1 MTHPNLKFTFILII
15 FLFLSGQSFTVVDL
29 DRDLNKSSLIIS
41 TSKKT
46 CYLLSIWVVHSAKEK
61 ARGLMYVR
69 NMPEQSGMLFVYT
82 ESDQRSMWMKNTY
95 IPLDIIFIKNSETIS
110 SIARNTEPLS
120 LKNIRSTEPVNY
132 VLEINA
138 GMTKK
143 MGIVPNDKVFWF
155 DSLIDAL

>member
-29 DRDLNKSSLIIS
+29 DRDLNKSSLIVS

-46 CYLLSIWVVHSAKEK
+46 CYLLSIWIAHSIKEK

-110 SIARNTEPLS
+110 SIARDTEPLS
-120 LKNIRSTEPVNY
+120 LKNIRSIEPVNY

>member
-1 MTHPNLKFTFILII
+1 M

-29 DRDLNKSSLIIS
+29 DRDLNKSSLIVS

-110 SIARNTEPLS
+110 SIARDTEPLS
-120 LKNIRSTEPVNY
+120 LKNIRSIEPVNY

>member
-1 MTHPNLKFTFILII
+1 M

-29 DRDLNKSSLIIS
+29 DRDLNKSSLIVS

-120 LKNIRSTEPVNY
+120 LKNIRSIEPVNY

>member
-1 MTHPNLKFTFILII
+1 MTHPNLKFTFILIM
-15 FLFLSGQSFTVVDL
+15 FLFLSGQSFTVIDL
-29 DRDLNKSSLIIS
+29 DRDLNKSSLIVS

-110 SIARNTEPLS
+110 SIARDTEPLS
-120 LKNIRSTEPVNY
+120 LKNIRSIEPVNY

>member
-1 MTHPNLKFTFILII
+1 MTHPNLKFTFILIM

-29 DRDLNKSSLIIS
+29 DRDLNKSSLIVS

-46 CYLLSIWVVHSAKEK
+46 CYLLSIWVAHSVKEK

-110 SIARNTEPLS
+110 SIARDTEPLS
-120 LKNIRSTEPVNY
+120 LKNIRSIEPVNY

>member
-1 MTHPNLKFTFILII
+1 MTHPNLKFTFILIM

-29 DRDLNKSSLIIS
+29 DRDLNKSSLIVS

-46 CYLLSIWVVHSAKEK
+46 CYLLSIWIAHSIKEK

-110 SIARNTEPLS
+110 SIARDTEPLS
-120 LKNIRSTEPVNY
+120 LKNIRSIEPVNY

>member
-29 DRDLNKSSLIIS
+29 DRDLKKSSLIIS

-46 CYLLSIWVVHSAKEK
+46 CYLLSIWVAHSIKEK

-69 NMPEQSGMLFVYT
+69 SMPEQSGMLFVYT

-95 IPLDIIFIKNSETIS
+95 IPLDIIFIKNSEIIS

-155 DSLIDAL
+155 DSLIGAL

>member
-1 MTHPNLKFTFILII
+1 MTHPNIKFTFILII

-29 DRDLNKSSLIIS
+29 DRDLKKSSLIVS

-46 CYLLSIWVVHSAKEK
+46 CYLLSIWVAHSVKEK

-110 SIARNTEPLS
+110 SIARDTEPLS

>member
-1 MTHPNLKFTFILII
+1 M

>member
-1 MTHPNLKFTFILII
+1 MIHPNLKFTFILII

-29 DRDLNKSSLIIS
+29 DRDLKKSGLIIS

-46 CYLLSIWVVHSAKEK
+46 CYLLSIWVAHSVKEK

-69 NMPEQSGMLFVYT
+69 DMPEQSGMLFVYT
-82 ESDQRSMWMKNTY
+82 ESGQRSMWMKNTY

-110 SIARNTEPLS
+110 SIARDAEPLS
-120 LKNIRSTEPVNY
+120 LKSIRSTEPVNY

-138 GMTKK
+138 GMAKK

-155 DSLIDAL
+155 DSLIGAL

>member
-1 MTHPNLKFTFILII
+1 M

-29 DRDLNKSSLIIS
+29 DRDLNKSSLIVS

-46 CYLLSIWVVHSAKEK
+46 CYLLSIWVVHSTKEK

-110 SIARNTEPLS
+110 SIARDTEPLS
-120 LKNIRSTEPVNY
+120 LKNIRSIEPVNY

>member
-1 MTHPNLKFTFILII
+1 M

-29 DRDLNKSSLIIS
+29 DRDLKKSSLIVS

>member
-1 MTHPNLKFTFILII
+1 MTHPNIKFTFILII

-29 DRDLNKSSLIIS
+29 DRDLKKSSLIVS

>member
-29 DRDLNKSSLIIS
+29 DRDLKKSSLIVS

-120 LKNIRSTEPVNY
+120 LKNIRSIEPVNY

-143 MGIVPNDKVFWF
+143 MGIVPNDKVFWV

>member
-1 MTHPNLKFTFILII
+1 MTHPNIKFTFILII

-29 DRDLNKSSLIIS
+29 DRDLKKSSLIIS

-46 CYLLSIWVVHSAKEK
+46 CYLLSIWVAHSVKEK

-69 NMPEQSGMLFVYT
+69 NMPQQSGMLFVYT

>member
-29 DRDLNKSSLIIS
+29 DRDLKKSGLIIS

-46 CYLLSIWVVHSAKEK
+46 CYLLSIWVAHSIKEK

-110 SIARNTEPLS
+110 SIARDTEPLS
-120 LKNIRSTEPVNY
+120 LKSIRSTEPVNY

-143 MGIVPNDKVFWF
+143 MGLAPNDKVFWF

>member
-1 MTHPNLKFTFILII
+1 M

-29 DRDLNKSSLIIS
+29 DRDLKKSSLIVS

-46 CYLLSIWVVHSAKEK
+46 CYLLSIWVAHSIKEK

>member
-1 MTHPNLKFTFILII
+1 MIHPNLKFTFILII

-29 DRDLNKSSLIIS
+29 DRDLKKSSLIVS

-46 CYLLSIWVVHSAKEK
+46 CYLLSIWVAHSVKEK

-110 SIARNTEPLS
+110 SIARDTEPLS

>member
-1 MTHPNLKFTFILII
+1 MTHPNLKFTFILIM

>member
-1 MTHPNLKFTFILII
+1 M
-15 FLFLSGQSFTVVDL
+15 FLFLSGQSFTVIDL
-29 DRDLNKSSLIIS
+29 DRDLNKSSLIVS

-110 SIARNTEPLS
+110 SIARDTEPLS
-120 LKNIRSTEPVNY
+120 LKNIRSIEPVNY

>member
-1 MTHPNLKFTFILII
+1 M

-29 DRDLNKSSLIIS
+29 DRDLKKSSLIVS

-46 CYLLSIWVVHSAKEK
+46 CYLLSIWVAHSIKEK

-110 SIARNTEPLS
+110 SIARDTEPLS
-120 LKNIRSTEPVNY
+120 LKNIRSIEPVNY

>member
-29 DRDLNKSSLIIS
+29 DRDLKKSSLIVS

-120 LKNIRSTEPVNY
+120 LKNIRSIEPVNY

>member
-1 MTHPNLKFTFILII
+1 M

-29 DRDLNKSSLIIS
+29 DRDLKKSSLIIS

-110 SIARNTEPLS
+110 SIARDTEPLS
-120 LKNIRSTEPVNY
+120 LKNIRSIEPVNY

>member
-1 MTHPNLKFTFILII
+1 MTHPNLKFTFILIM

-29 DRDLNKSSLIIS
+29 DRDLKKSSLIVS

-110 SIARNTEPLS
+110 SIARDTEPLS
-120 LKNIRSTEPVNY
+120 LKNIRSIEPVNY

>member
-29 DRDLNKSSLIIS
+29 DRDLKKSSLIVS

-46 CYLLSIWVVHSAKEK
+46 CYLLSIWVAHSVKEK

-110 SIARNTEPLS
+110 SIARDTEPLS
-120 LKNIRSTEPVNY
+120 LKNIRSIEPVNY

>member
-1 MTHPNLKFTFILII
+1 M

-29 DRDLNKSSLIIS
+29 DRDLKKSSLIIS

>member
-1 MTHPNLKFTFILII
+1 M

-29 DRDLNKSSLIIS
+29 DRDLKKSSLIVS

-46 CYLLSIWVVHSAKEK
+46 CYLLSIWVAHSIKEK

-95 IPLDIIFIKNSETIS
+95 IPLDIIFIKNSEIIS

>member
-1 MTHPNLKFTFILII
+1 MTHPNLKFNFILIM

-29 DRDLNKSSLIIS
+29 DRDLNKSSLIVS

-110 SIARNTEPLS
+110 SIARDTEPLS
-120 LKNIRSTEPVNY
+120 LKNIRSIEPVNY

>member
-29 DRDLNKSSLIIS
+29 DRDLNKSSLIVS

-110 SIARNTEPLS
+110 SIARDTEPLS
-120 LKNIRSTEPVNY
+120 LKNIRSIEPVNY

>member
-1 MTHPNLKFTFILII
+1 M

-29 DRDLNKSSLIIS
+29 DRDLKKSSLIVS

-120 LKNIRSTEPVNY
+120 LKNIRSIEPVNY

>member
-29 DRDLNKSSLIIS
+29 DRDLNKSSLIVS

-46 CYLLSIWVVHSAKEK
+46 CYLLSIWVAHSVKEK

-143 MGIVPNDKVFWF
+143 MGIVPNDKVFWV

>member
-29 DRDLNKSSLIIS
+29 DRDLKKSSLIVS

-46 CYLLSIWVVHSAKEK
+46 CYLLSIWVAHSIKEK

>member
-1 MTHPNLKFTFILII
+1 M

-29 DRDLNKSSLIIS
+29 DRDLNKSSLIVS

-46 CYLLSIWVVHSAKEK
+46 CYLLSIWVAHSIKEK

>member
-1 MTHPNLKFTFILII
+1 MTHPNLKFTFILIM

-120 LKNIRSTEPVNY
+120 LKNIRSIEPVNY

>member
-29 DRDLNKSSLIIS
+29 DRDLKKSSLIVS

-46 CYLLSIWVVHSAKEK
+46 CYLLSIWIAHSIKEK

-110 SIARNTEPLS
+110 SIARDTEPLS

>member
-1 MTHPNLKFTFILII
+1 MTHPNLKLTFILIM

-29 DRDLNKSSLIIS
+29 DRDLKKSSLIVS

-46 CYLLSIWVVHSAKEK
+46 CYLLSIWVAHSIKEK

>member
-29 DRDLNKSSLIIS
+29 DRDLKKSSLIVS

-46 CYLLSIWVVHSAKEK
+46 CYLLSIWIAHSIKEK

-110 SIARNTEPLS
+110 SIARDTEPLS
-120 LKNIRSTEPVNY
+120 LKNIRSIEPVNY

>member
-29 DRDLNKSSLIIS
+29 DRDLNKSSLIVS

-46 CYLLSIWVVHSAKEK
+46 CYLLSIWVAHSIKEK

-110 SIARNTEPLS
+110 SIARDTEPLS
-120 LKNIRSTEPVNY
+120 LKNIRSIEPVNY

>member
-29 DRDLNKSSLIIS
+29 DRDLKKSSLIIS

-46 CYLLSIWVVHSAKEK
+46 CYLLSIWIAHSIKEK

-110 SIARNTEPLS
+110 SIARDTEPLS

-155 DSLIDAL
+155 DSLIGAL

>member
-46 CYLLSIWVVHSAKEK
+46 CYLLSIWVAHSIKEK

-120 LKNIRSTEPVNY
+120 LKNIRSIEPVNY